1 MVLHAPIIHRF
12 KLAAL
17 FWPLNTWF
25 PMARQIPR
33 VCRVVS
39 AAASLF
45 AFHMRRISYDDDDA
59 DPLRGQRSARWE
71 RALRLLF
78 DELVPGLRRRRWP
91 AVEAEAEMD
100 ADSLHALLSI
110 SM

>member
-1 MVLHAPIIHRF
+1 MVLHAPIIHAF
-12 KLAAL
+12 KLTAL

-25 PMARQIPR
+25 RMARQIPR

-45 AFHMRRISYDDDDA
+45 AFHMRRISYDDY
-59 DPLRGQRSARWE
+59 PLRRPRSTRWE

-78 DELVPGLRRRRWP
+78 DELVPGLRRRRRT
-91 AVEAEAEMD
+91 AAEAEMD
-100 ADSLHALLSI
+100 ADSLQALLSI